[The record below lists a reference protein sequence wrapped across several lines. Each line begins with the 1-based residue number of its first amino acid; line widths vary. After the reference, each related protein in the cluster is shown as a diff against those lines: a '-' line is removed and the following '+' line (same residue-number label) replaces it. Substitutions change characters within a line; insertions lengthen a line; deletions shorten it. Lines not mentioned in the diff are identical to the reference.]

1 MSFLVA
7 VQSAIFY
14 ICACTPCAQAREH
27 RQSKKQ
33 AVKDREEKQRIQAE
47 NPHLYPQPDPFNTN
61 PYWAEEIMMGPSLPK
76 KKSGPANKNT
86 SQRALN
92 SAGRESRSTTAS
104 SIAIGTSHTGSSP
117 TVVPEDT
124 ESTLSTSISKTWS
137 DDWNKKRYQR
147 EDEELW
153 GRELSEAGHRLMDAI
168 KQAGSSAG
176 RMLEALGK
184 EPREVTDDDR
194 RDFYA
199 TVKNPPVNDYHPPI
213 VSQRPKNK
221 DAAKW
226 MLQPPPSAKVME
238 GKVPVSR
245 STSLASQASRRTMA
259 SNGPALG
266 RKVQE
271 KMIDAKL
278 RSGELPREP
287 ELTASVRH
295 ISNRRRNTSS
305 SRGGKSQRSARSRS
319 LSLESSDASDELKKQ
334 RRKPRARIP
343 VTPGYDS
350 SEDEDQLRGSLDSLG
365 VTTRAARRPKLQTI
379 KGSQTSGMKVS
390 SQVQELS
397 PEVKENQALQPSP
410 LRDSSDISS

>member
-1 MSFLVA
+1 MGPTL
-7 VQSAIFY
+7 
-14 ICACTPCAQAREH
+14 P
-27 RQSKKQ
+27 SKKGS
-33 AVKDREEKQRIQAE
+33 AA
-47 NPHLYPQPDPFNTN
+47 
-61 PYWAEEIMMGPSLPK
+61 S
-76 KKSGPANKNT
+76 KNT

-104 SIAIGTSHTGSSP
+104 SIAMGTTQTGSSP

-124 ESTLSTSISKTWS
+124 ESTISTSISKTWS

-153 GRELSEAGHRLMDAI
+153 GRELSEAGHRFMDAI
-168 KQAGSSAG
+168 KQAGSSAN

-213 VSQRPKNK
+213 VSQRPRNK
-221 DAAKW
+221 EAAKW
-226 MLQPPPSAKVME
+226 MLQPPPPAKVME

-245 STSLASQASRRTMA
+245 STSLASQNSRRTMA

-278 RSGELPREP
+278 RCGEMPTEP

-295 ISNRRRNTSS
+295 ISNRRRTTST
-305 SRGGKSQRSARSRS
+305 SRGGISQKSNRSRS
-319 LSLESSDASDELKKQ
+319 LSLESSDASDEHKKQ
-334 RRKPRARIP
+334 RRKPRAMMPI
-343 VTPGYDS
+343 TPGYNS
-350 SEDEDQLRGSLDSLG
+350 SEDEDFMRGSIDSLG
-365 VTTRAARRPKLQTI
+365 VMTRAARRPKLQTI
-379 KGSQTSGMKVS
+379 KSSQTSSAKAS
-390 SQVQELS
+390 PTRELS
-397 PEVKENQALQPSP
+397 LEIKEHQGLQRSP
-410 LRDSSDISS
+410 LRDGLDVPLRSLAASPLPRPESPLVPSAAPTPLVAVPTT